1 MQRNNIFF
9 IGLGLFVVM
18 LSSCRNNRQLV
29 KQITTDST
37 SVSFRDVEKIVHID
51 GDTLSVSM
59 QASTS
64 SAIGSLPEREAVEGI
79 SQQTFIPQ
87 VQILETKR
95 TKVTIELTKTGE
107 IKATAVSKDI
117 EEKVTVQEKTI
128 SNYKSE
134 TTEYQQKESW
144 LAKAWHTTRGWMI
157 GILFSLVFMAVI
169 VTAIKLG
176 FNPFSWIIKL
186 FSKS

>member
-134 TTEYQQKESW
+134 VTEYQQKESW
-144 LAKAWHTTRGWMI
+144 FTKAKAAVWRWI
-157 GILFSLVFMAVI
+157 KGILFSLLLIAAIAV
-169 VTAIKLG
+169 AFKLG
-176 FNPFSWIIKL
+176 FNPFSFLKKL
-186 FSKS
+186 FTKS

>member
-1 MQRNNIFF
+1 MFSACRSTRQ
-9 IGLGLFVVM
+9 VVQQTK
-18 LSSCRNNRQLV
+18 S
-29 KQITTDST
+29 DST
-37 SVSFRDVEKIVHID
+37 TVSYREVEKTIHIE
-51 GDTLSVSM
+51 GDTLKTNM
-59 QASTS
+59 QAQLNKPTENV
-64 SAIGSLPEREAVEGI
+64 GSEEKPEFTP
-79 SQQTFIPQ
+79 QTQ
-87 VQILETKR
+87 TLETKR